1 MSETKQLPPT
11 GLYLDDMVATGKP
24 SLGDLHTVSW
34 LVREFAR
41 FCIGKYSDFRAGKG
55 DRDPLPAITA
65 EAALMGRIFQGGDER
80 FDAQPWNTPN
90 RIGSVFRVLTP
101 DETIAFGDPGT
112 GFFMWVAAQT
122 MTLTQEMNDGTPE
135 AQIKATMD
143 DMMDDVTKRLL
154 GVKY

>member
-80 FDAQPWNTPN
+80 FDAQPWNTP
-90 RIGSVFRVLTP
+90 
-101 DETIAFGDPGT
+101 DPGT